1 MHIFKR
7 KQEKSIFEIEIERV
21 ITEMGI
27 MHPDDDEFTTAVKNL
42 KTLKEAAAIRPEPPI
57 KKEAV
62 LAIAGNLAVALLIL
76 NFEKTDVIATKAL
89 SFISKPRI

>member
-1 MHIFKR
+1 MNIFKR
-7 KQEKSIFEIEIERV
+7 KQEKSIFDIETERV

-27 MHPDDDEFTTAVKNL
+27 MHPDEEDYTTAVKNL
-42 KTLKEAAAIRPEPPI
+42 KTLQEAAAIKPDPPI

-62 LAIAGNLAVALLIL
+62 LAIVGNLAITMLIL
-76 NFEKTDVIATKAL
+76 NFEKADVIATKAL